1 MLIQH
6 QEYGSKGEWFVE
18 PNNKRLAE
26 MSYSKADENQLTIE
40 HTWVDDSLR
49 GQRVGY
55 YLVEAAVN
63 FAREY
68 GIRIIPECPF
78 AKSVFERE
86 SGFSDV
92 L

>member
-1 MLIQH
+1 MLIEHEQSGT
-6 QEYGSKGEWFVE
+6 QGRWFVE
-18 PNNKRLAE
+18 PNDKRLAE
-26 MSYSKADENQLTIE
+26 MSYSRSDENQLTIE

-63 FAREY
+63 FAREH

-86 SGFSDV
+86 SGFRDV